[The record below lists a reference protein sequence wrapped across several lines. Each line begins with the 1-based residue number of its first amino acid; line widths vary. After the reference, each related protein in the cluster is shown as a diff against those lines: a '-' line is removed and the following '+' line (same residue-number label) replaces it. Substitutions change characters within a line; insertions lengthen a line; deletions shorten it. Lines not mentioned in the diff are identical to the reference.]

1 MNELMQN
8 PVAAN
13 KAKIFDLI
21 EHHEMLDSDGYPTDA
36 ALDVIRLWHWDDAR
50 GWFKFI
56 ESIWSVYG
64 RWIECGWRNS
74 DFDTAYDV
82 ATGGWSGNE
91 SIIRAMQDNHMMW
104 LLSWYQ
110 STRGGH
116 YIFVLKEIK

>member
-8 PVAAN
+8 PVDAN

-64 RWIECGWRNS
+64 RGTVS
-74 DFDTAYDV
+74 
-82 ATGGWSGNE
+82 
-91 SIIRAMQDNHMMW
+91 
-104 LLSWYQ
+104 
-110 STRGGH
+110 
-116 YIFVLKEIK
+116 